1 VLGHTSSSAGIWR
14 LRRGL
19 SPLLQSNKNSGSF
32 LKGLLHLSLDGKHRE
47 GPGEPLRYFQVKK
60 SLHRDI
66 VTLKQRLEGG
76 TCHSSAMGPW
86 IGKLAGV
93 GR

>member
-1 VLGHTSSSAGIWR
+1 
-14 LRRGL
+14 
-19 SPLLQSNKNSGSF
+19 
-32 LKGLLHLSLDGKHRE
+32 
-47 GPGEPLRYFQVKK
+47 LRYFQVKK